1 MSSYIKNPKITLS
14 EIKLD
19 ILNKKN
25 MSKVIRE
32 NDILNLEYIS
42 NNNQNDKTIKLKL
55 DYEYNKK
62 KE

>member
-1 MSSYIKNPKITLS
+1 
-14 EIKLD
+14 
-19 ILNKKN
+19 